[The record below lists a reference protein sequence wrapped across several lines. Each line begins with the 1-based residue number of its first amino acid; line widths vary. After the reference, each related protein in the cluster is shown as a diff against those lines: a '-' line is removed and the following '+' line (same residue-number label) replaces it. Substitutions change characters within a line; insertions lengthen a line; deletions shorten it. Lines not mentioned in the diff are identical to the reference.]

1 MAVGAGISASVGIA
15 TEATPG
21 VPAAVTRFVEFDSES
36 MGMKKHTVQG
46 AGLRGGGLVKR
57 GSRRQT
63 VAREA
68 TGDVSLDVPTNGFGL
83 LLQHMLGSFATTP
96 TSLGGGLF
104 QQVHNLGSLQ
114 GKAFT
119 TQIVKPDTSGVLAP
133 QAFTYPGCKITGW
146 ELSVQQSQQVK
157 AKLTIDALDEATPSN
172 SFAPTT
178 LSASTAAGAATFT
191 TAATI
196 PAGSWVKVDV
206 GVNAEVV
213 QTGTPTGAGPFTIPV
228 GSGTLT
234 YAHAASTPV
243 SSATGANYSNV
254 TLATPSY
261 NAATSLFN
269 FAGGKLIAGGTTAAV
284 SGVWTNTGG
293 TTVANVRQVT
303 LKGTNPLKLDRWGMG
318 SQVRSEQLENNW
330 RTYAVDAQVEYNSR
344 FFYDAYAADAP
355 MALVW
360 SLTGPAN
367 SALEFYCPIGFQ
379 NDGAS
384 PSVGGPDII
393 IQKLALDVLDDGVNG
408 ALQAVYTSTDS
419 VV

>member
-1 MAVGAGISASVGIA
+1 VGFA
-15 TEATPG
+15 TETTPG
-21 VPAAVTRFVEFDSES
+21 VPVPVTRFVELDSET

-46 AGLRGGGLVKR
+46 AGLRGGALVKR

-68 TGDVSLDVPTNGFGL
+68 TGDVALDVPTNGFGL
-83 LLQHMLGSFATTP
+83 LLQHMLGSFSTTP
-96 TSLGGGLF
+96 TTLGGGLY
-104 QQVHNLGSLQ
+104 QQIHNIGSLQ

-119 TQIVKPDTSGVLAP
+119 TQIVKPDTTGVLAP
-133 QAFTYPGCKITGW
+133 EAFTYPGCKITAW

-178 LSASTAAGAATFT
+178 LSSATTAGAVTFSA
-191 TAATI
+191 AATI
-196 PAGSWVKVDV
+196 PAGSWVKIDV
-206 GVNAEVV
+206 GVNAEIV
-213 QTGTPTGAGPFTIPV
+213 QTGTPTGTGPYVIPV
-228 GSGTLT
+228 ASGSLQ
-234 YAHAASTPV
+234 YAHAAGTPV
-243 SSATGANYSNV
+243 SSATGANYANV
-254 TLATPSY
+254 AMATPSF
-261 NAATSLFN
+261 NSAASMFN
-269 FAGGKLIAGGTTAAV
+269 FSGGKLIAGGTTSSV

-293 TTVANVRQVT
+293 QTVANVRQVT
-303 LKGTNPLKLDRWGMG
+303 LKGTNPLKVDRWGMG

-344 FFYDAYAADAP
+344 YFYDAYAADAP

-360 SLTGPAN
+360 SFTGPGG
-367 SALEFYCPIGFQ
+367 SVLSFYSPIGFQ

-384 PSVGGPDII
+384 PAVAGPDII
-393 IQKLALDVLDDGVNG
+393 IQKLAFDVLDDGING
-408 ALQAVYTSTDS
+408 ALQAVYTSTDA